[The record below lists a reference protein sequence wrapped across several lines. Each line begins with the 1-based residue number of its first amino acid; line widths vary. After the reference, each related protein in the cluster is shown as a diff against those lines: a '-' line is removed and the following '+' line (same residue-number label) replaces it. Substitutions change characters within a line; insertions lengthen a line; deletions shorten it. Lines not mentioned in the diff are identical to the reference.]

1 MWKCRHCKN
10 EYDFQNGSQKANHTR
25 WCDKNV
31 RRDSWDKSK
40 GTIIRYGEL
49 KEFSVECKCC
59 SKVFKVKEREKV
71 HPKKDAYYC
80 SRACANSVGGKAKS
94 AKHFTVDKAGYRT
107 IAWRYHEKK
116 CIVCEEINVVAVHH
130 MNEDHNDNR
139 PENLVPLCPT
149 HHQYMHSKH
158 KCLIEHKVLEYI
170 KNWGAL
176 RASTN
181 PLQGI

>member
-1 MWKCRHCKN
+1 MWKCRHCKQ
-10 EYDFQNGSQKANHTR
+10 EFDFQNGHLKANHSR

-31 RRDSWDKSK
+31 RRDSWDKTK
-40 GTIIRYGEL
+40 GTINQYGQLREY
-49 KEFSVECKCC
+49 VVKCQSC
-59 SKVFKVKEREKV
+59 SKDFTVKEREKV
-71 HPKKDAYYC
+71 HPRKDAYYC

-94 AKHFTVDKAGYRT
+94 KKHSTIETAGYRT

-116 CIVCEEINVVAVHH
+116 CIICEEVNVVAVHH
-130 MNEDHNDNR
+130 MNENHKDNR

-170 KNWGAL
+170 QNWGRL
-176 RASTN
+176 RASMN